1 LPRILPEP
9 PITITAAKHFA
20 LVGPWPPYRGGIA
33 RFTADLGRAL
43 RSRGHRVSGVSFSR
57 QYPKI
62 LFPGRTQVEPD
73 APAGREPEVPA
84 LLDSISPSSWWKTA
98 AYLRGLR
105 ADAIIFQ
112 YWMPFFAPAF
122 GTISRRTVADDHQP
136 VRLALV
142 HNALPHERRLGDAA
156 LGRYFLRTCD
166 GLVALSESVKRD
178 LERLVPGAPVVRRS
192 HPVYEQP
199 GSLVA
204 REEARDRLG
213 IAHDAEVLLFFGFVR
228 HYKGLDTLLEA
239 LPGVVERHP
248 RLQLIVAGE
257 FYEPEQLYRD
267 RVQHLGLADHV
278 RFENHY
284 IPGDDVPL
292 YFGATDLVVQPY
304 RSATQSG
311 VAQLSFGFGV
321 PVLTTDVG
329 GLAEAVPHGRAGLI
343 VPPEDVEALS
353 NAIVG
358 YFEDEDLAARLRVG
372 AGEQRLDSGWGPL
385 CQSLEEFVTRTAVV
399 P

>member
-1 LPRILPEP
+1 
-9 PITITAAKHFA
+9 
-20 LVGPWPPYRGGIA
+20 
-33 RFTADLGRAL
+33 
-43 RSRGHRVSGVSFSR
+43 
-57 QYPKI
+57 
-62 LFPGRTQVEPD
+62 
-73 APAGREPEVPA
+73 
-84 LLDSISPSSWWKTA
+84 
-98 AYLRGLR
+98 
-105 ADAIIFQ
+105 
-112 YWMPFFAPAF
+112 
-122 GTISRRTVADDHQP
+122 
-136 VRLALV
+136 
-142 HNALPHERRLGDAA
+142 
-156 LGRYFLRTCD
+156 
-166 GLVALSESVKRD
+166 
-178 LERLVPGAPVVRRS
+178 
-192 HPVYEQP
+192 
-199 GSLVA
+199 
-204 REEARDRLG
+204 
-213 IAHDAEVLLFFGFVR
+213 VR

-257 FYEPEQLYRD
+257 FYEPEQSYRD
-267 RVQHLGLADHV
+267 RVQNLGLADHV